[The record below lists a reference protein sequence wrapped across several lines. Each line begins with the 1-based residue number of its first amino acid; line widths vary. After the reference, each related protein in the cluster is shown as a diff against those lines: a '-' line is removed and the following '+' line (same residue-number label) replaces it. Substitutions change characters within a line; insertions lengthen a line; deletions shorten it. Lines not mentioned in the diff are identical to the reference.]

1 MKGIAILLLL
11 VSAKPGLCQQ
21 PPDVVV
27 TKIWD
32 DGQHNAF
39 TDLIRFK
46 GKFYCSFREGASHVP
61 RGAGTDGK
69 VRIIR
74 SADGKNWESVAVLA
88 KEGVD
93 LRDPKLSVT
102 PSGQLMVMMGG
113 SIYEGSQLK
122 GFAPRVSFSDKTG
135 MHFSPPEDVVFED
148 GSKASGSWIWRV
160 TWHHG
165 VGYGID
171 YGVGAGESNAAS
183 ALWLV
188 STTDGKQFKRVS
200 TLDLDGSPN
209 EATIRFHKDGT
220 MHVLIRR
227 EAGDRKAVMATSR
240 APFTSWAYEK
250 LAHPLGGPNF
260 LFDRKQRL
268 VVGGRLHEP
277 EAYTAILTGDT
288 ATGLEEAV
296 HLPSKGDNS
305 YPGMAIH
312 KNKLWFSYY
321 SSHEGK
327 TSIYFTT
334 IPLRQLFER
343 MIQ

>member
-1 MKGIAILLLL
+1 MKRVAILLLL
-11 VSAKPGLCQQ
+11 IAAKSGICQQ
-21 PPDVVV
+21 APDVAV

-32 DGQHNAF
+32 EGGHNAF
-39 TDLIRFK
+39 TDLIRFN

-61 RGAGTDGK
+61 HGQGTDGV
-69 VRIIR
+69 VRII
-74 SADGKNWESVAVLA
+74 SSVDGNRWESVAVLA

-93 LRDPKLSVT
+93 LRDPKLSIT

-113 SIYEGSQLK
+113 SIYEGQKLK

-135 MHFSPPEDVVFED
+135 MHFSHPDDVVFED
-148 GSKASGSWIWRV
+148 GSEASGSWIWRV
-160 TWHHG
+160 TWHRG

-171 YGVGAGESNAAS
+171 YGGGSGENGGAS
-183 ALWLV
+183 ALYLV
-188 STTDGKQFKRVS
+188 STTDGRRFKRVS
-200 TLDLDGSPN
+200 ALDLDGSPN

-250 LAHPLGGPNF
+250 LAYQLGGPNF
-260 LFDRKQRL
+260 LFDKKQRL
-268 VVGGRLHEP
+268 VVGGRLYEP
-277 EAYTAILTGDT
+277 EAYTAILTGDA
-288 ATGLEEAV
+288 ATELKEAV

-305 YPGMAIH
+305 YPGMAIY

-321 SSHEGK
+321 SSHEGR

-334 IPLRQLFER
+334 VPLEGLWRK
-343 MIQ
+343 